1 MIKQDYKTELQY
13 VDMKFYLVSD
23 LGYSTYHKYSELHT
37 HIPFLLHN
45 VRTLRSFQITTVS
58 SNNFNI

>member
-1 MIKQDYKTELQY
+1 MIKQDYKTKLQY
-13 VDMKFYLVSD
+13 VDMKFDLVSD

-37 HIPFLLHN
+37 NTSFLLHN
-45 VRTLRSFQITTVS
+45 VRTLRNFQITTVS